1 MSLSLPYDGPD
12 PRVSPFAGAMTGW
25 VVALFDRPQT
35 YYMPIR
41 VLVGRGLSTWVEGEL
56 RSDGIGWPDHLRG
69 HAPYPRWYPPY
80 RHGLVEKRVRERAQ
94 QMQRELGDDARV
106 EGRVYVLSAEDV
118 ALLAL
123 SEVE

>member
-1 MSLSLPYDGPD
+1 MSMSPHDGPD
-12 PRVSPFAGAMTGW
+12 PCSSPFVGAMTGW

-56 RSDGIGWPDHLRG
+56 RSDGTGWPDRLRG
-69 HAPYPRWYPPY
+69 HAPPYPRWYPSY
-80 RHGLVEKRVRERAQ
+80 RHGFVEKRVREYAQ
-94 QMQRELGDDARV
+94 QLQRTLGDDARV

-123 SEVE
+123 AEVE